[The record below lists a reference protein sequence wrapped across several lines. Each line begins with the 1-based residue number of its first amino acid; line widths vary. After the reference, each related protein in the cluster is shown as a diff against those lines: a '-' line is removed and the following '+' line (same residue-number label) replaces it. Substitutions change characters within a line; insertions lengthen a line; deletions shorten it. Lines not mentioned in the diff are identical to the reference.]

1 MVSSAGVSMS
11 TQTDDFAD
19 RLAAATPTPGGGAAA
34 ARAGRHAC
42 ALLRMVTGITL
53 RPPARGG
60 KTAGNPDGGLEEVR
74 DAAALAERLQET
86 FESIEAE
93 DIAAFEAYLAALRL
107 PRATPGEAAA
117 RRDAKGRAAERA
129 TEAPLRTLRA
139 ALETLRLAGRLAD
152 ISRKTPLKAES
163 DLGVSI
169 ELAAAA
175 FRAAEMNIRV
185 NLPEVPADRR
195 AAIEREW
202 KEREAELDPTYRLV
216 RRVVIERLEGR

>member
-1 MVSSAGVSMS
+1 MS
-11 TQTDDFAD
+11 TPTDDFAD

-53 RPPARGG
+53 RPAVRGA
-60 KTAGNPDGGLEEVR
+60 TREADGGLEEIR
-74 DAAALAERLQET
+74 EAAMLAERLQED
-86 FESIEAE
+86 FEAIEAE
-93 DIAAFEAYLAALRL
+93 DIAAFEGYLAALRL
-107 PRATPGEAAA
+107 PRSTPGEAAA
-117 RRDAKGRAAERA
+117 RREARGGAAVRA

-175 FRAAEMNIRV
+175 FRAAEMNVRV
-185 NLPEVPADRR
+185 NLPEVPVERR
-195 AAIEREW
+195 GAIEKEW
-202 KEREAELDPTYRLV
+202 REAAADLDATYPRV
-216 RRVVIERLEGR
+216 RRSVIERLEGR